1 MEIELK
7 NISGLRGKYNF
18 EMDKGLSILHA
29 PNGTGKSSLLRAIHL
44 VIGNSRLSQDLLNN
58 YLTERE
64 VNGSVKL
71 NYDNVESEVQIQK
84 NKDKVQI
91 IYSNVDNEV
100 FRYPAE
106 DLCFVRANSEL
117 YQGVMNNDESQI
129 THWFHM
135 VTQVHKFE
143 LFLEISAK
151 LLSEFKVKRDDLRKK
166 VKKDVS
172 NNQDQIEKLKKE
184 TREIANEIDLILDS
198 EEYKNFMKD
207 HQEKQNQIKQ
217 LRKLRKNLNNK
228 KTKLTNEIFNKESEF
243 EKAKKEITSLN
254 LELNNYDSQLPIKKA
269 KLTRL
274 ETERDK
280 LEVSQNK
287 FKKEIAEFQEK
298 LGYERSL
305 LMDYK
310 NLLKRDKCPTCH
322 QNLDQIVIKD
332 LVSKKEVKVKKLE
345 KSVKDRKEKD
355 KSIFNNIQEIEDEIT
370 REIEEKNKE
379 LLEIQGNLAEE
390 NPLQEKIFK
399 LQEKSNS
406 KDRLINKL
414 EDELEESS
422 EYQLEYLK
430 SEKYVQK
437 ANDIHQYY
445 SEKVRHLKKETFD
458 QINNSLLN
466 SFKLLELAKL
476 KRIEFGEKDDKYT
489 LEIIRDNNVYTT
501 LEKLSGAEKSLVT
514 LIIQWV
520 VKEMVLPNQP
530 IFLVDEVT
538 TEMDDTRFKDIL
550 NYISQKT
557 NYVIVARHKPYDG
570 KKSILIILLL
580 YLTLNKNQFDI
591 ISIII
596 YMTPLNQKCNIYTL
610 LLEENQF
617 IHL

>member
-355 KSIFNNIQEIEDEIT
+355 KSIFNNIQEIEDEIIKLT
-370 REIEEKNKE
+370 EFLKIKRESIE
-379 LLEIQGNLAEE
+379 
-390 NPLQEKIFK
+390 
-399 LQEKSNS
+399 
-406 KDRLINKL
+406 KD
-414 EDELEESS
+414 
-422 EYQLEYLK
+422 
-430 SEKYVQK
+430 
-437 ANDIHQYY
+437 
-445 SEKVRHLKKETFD
+445 KVKKEE
-458 QINNSLLN
+458 IVESL
-466 SFKLLELAKL
+466 S
-476 KRIEFGEKDDKYT
+476 
-489 LEIIRDNNVYTT
+489 
-501 LEKLSGAEKSLVT
+501 
-514 LIIQWV
+514 
-520 VKEMVLPNQP
+520 
-530 IFLVDEVT
+530 
-538 TEMDDTRFKDIL
+538 
-550 NYISQKT
+550 
-557 NYVIVARHKPYDG
+557 
-570 KKSILIILLL
+570 
-580 YLTLNKNQFDI
+580 
-591 ISIII
+591 
-596 YMTPLNQKCNIYTL
+596 
-610 LLEENQF
+610 
-617 IHL
+617 